1 MFYAENGAEITR
13 EGKNTKSTARDA
25 ALWECALNY
34 KILRQLK
41 EGSEEE
47 AWARLFSCS
56 LFSQEKPRAGF
67 GCATGARN
75 A

>member
-1 MFYAENGAEITR
+1 MFYTKNGADT
-13 EGKNTKSTARDA
+13 GYGNAKTNAQGA

-34 KILRQLK
+34 KIMRQLK

-56 LFSQEKPRAGF
+56 LFSSSEAGKNAKRAAAGV
-67 GCATGARN
+67 
-75 A
+75 